1 MDKLSEQA
9 KEVALELGIQELNYE
24 LILEAIR
31 KQDIIVQ
38 QRFIESL
45 VYIYEYDELADS
57 LYGDYNEWVG
67 RARDTELTFEEQRQT
82 FVIYAVEGKILE

>member
-1 MDKLSEQA
+1 M
-9 KEVALELGIQELNYE
+9 
-24 LILEAIR
+24 
-31 KQDIIVQ
+31 Q

-45 VYIYEYDELADS
+45 VYLYEYDDLSES

-82 FVIYAVEGKILE
+82 FVIYAVERKILE